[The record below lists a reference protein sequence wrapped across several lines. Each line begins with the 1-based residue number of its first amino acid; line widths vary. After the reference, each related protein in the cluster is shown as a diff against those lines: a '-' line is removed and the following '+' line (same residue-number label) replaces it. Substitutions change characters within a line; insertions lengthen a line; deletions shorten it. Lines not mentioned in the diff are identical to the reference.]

1 MAHKND
7 RAMSSLTLSKFFV
20 FVSTQCVESGEV
32 AGVPHNKLFESEA
45 DAIRC
50 FTEGVEAGR
59 ALVESEIAII
69 KKPESNL
76 IFSAPYI
83 VSGAIFRVSQE
94 LESAE
99 SAANWITQQLE
110 EGEDA
115 SEYVIRYEGFSIG
128 PNGEKPYDLEDF
140 LSSWC

>member
-1 MAHKND
+1 
-7 RAMSSLTLSKFFV
+7 MSHNFLV
-20 FVSTQCVESGEV
+20 FVSTQCAESGELSD
-32 AGVPHNKLFESEA
+32 GPHKELFESEA
-45 DAIRC
+45 EAIRC
-50 FTEGVEAGR
+50 FVEGIKAGR
-59 ALVESEIAII
+59 ALVESEIDII

-99 SAANWITQQLE
+99 SAVNWIMQQLE
-110 EGEDA
+110 EDEDA
-115 SEYVIRYEGFSIG
+115 SEYVIRYEGVLIG
-128 PNGEKPYDLEDF
+128 PDGEKPYDLEDF